1 MIDEMS
7 DEIELNEAE
16 GNEFEDCQPDFDEG
30 KCLTVFISV
39 MRSYMWIVLMLINWF
54 VLNNYFC
61 SENLSKLKDRAK
73 RRKGRGFGE

>member
-1 MIDEMS
+1 MNFWRFKFDLIVKVFVIDCLGNITIKMIDEMS

-39 MRSYMWIVLMLINWF
+39 MRSYM
-54 VLNNYFC
+54 
-61 SENLSKLKDRAK
+61 
-73 RRKGRGFGE
+73 